1 MTTWRGASYRV
12 FPRADGVLLCAE
24 GGGADWLVTGY
35 FFESEVRGGALV
47 LPEFFMRNVRV
58 TP

>member
-1 MTTWRGASYRV
+1 MITWRGASYRV

-35 FFESEVRGGALV
+35 FFESEVRGGALI
-47 LPEFFMRNVRV
+47 LPEAFVRL
-58 TP
+58 T